1 MFDPTAFDNLKT
13 VIEGALYDLDL
24 NGTIVVT
31 DRRDWIDLAYF
42 SRTYHITFRM
52 REREETSASCTVTLE
67 MSLEQIAQELLQKA
81 TDVGCVLTIMFFMPI
96 GSNESVCP
104 LIEETM
110 LSIWGENRIIRQTLR
125 RDYKSNNY
133 HNEISVQFGRL
144 IREENVDDLLEMVP
158 YMLQS
163 LQKLSLIKQM

>member
-13 VIEGALYDLDL
+13 VIEGAIYDLDL
-24 NGTIVVT
+24 DGTIVVT
-31 DRRDWIDLAYF
+31 DRRDWIDLAHF

-52 REREETSASCTVTLE
+52 RECEETSASCTVTLE

-81 TDVGCVLTIMFFMPI
+81 TDAGCVLTITFFMPI
-96 GSNESVCP
+96 GPSESVCP
-104 LIEETM
+104 LIEET
-110 LSIWGENRIIRQTLR
+110 LRGIWGENRIIQQTLR

-133 HNEISVQFGRL
+133 HNEIRVQFGRL

-163 LQKLSLIKQM
+163 LQELQFVDRM